1 MRVVLDRKG
10 AGQLGPGQL
19 WHLPG
24 RTVPG
29 FEGQGHLQ
37 RVSGVPGW
45 DDPPGLQR
53 RLAWQ
58 VRRLCDRAVQART
71 RFLGQQLHR
80 LLGGPLRKWVIQ
92 QG

>member
-19 WHLPG
+19 WHLLG

-45 DDPPGLQR
+45 DDPPEL
-53 RLAWQ
+53 
-58 VRRLCDRAVQART
+58 
-71 RFLGQQLHR
+71 
-80 LLGGPLRKWVIQ
+80 
-92 QG
+92 

>member
-1 MRVVLDRKG
+1 LRRLQIRHIQACQPAELERSMRVVLDRKG

-19 WHLPG
+19 WHLLG

-45 DDPPGLQR
+45 DDPPEL
-53 RLAWQ
+53 
-58 VRRLCDRAVQART
+58 
-71 RFLGQQLHR
+71 
-80 LLGGPLRKWVIQ
+80 
-92 QG
+92 